1 MCWIS
6 NLDICTDEPHAKRTA
21 KSTDPVSILATIK
34 EVKKLDLITYI
45 KSRRRPRRSMRKNNQ
60 ISVST
65 VLTTPKI
72 PVVRKPVLVP
82 VIPRDLK
89 TVGE

>member
-1 MCWIS
+1 MPP
-6 NLDICTDEPHAKRTA
+6 DESLALGLFALAPELE
-21 KSTDPVSILATIK
+21 ILMYAPMNHMQIEPPK
-34 EVKKLDLITYI
+34 APIMRSLV
-45 KSRRRPRRSMRKNNQ
+45 RPRRSMSQRSH
-60 ISVST
+60 ITVTT

-82 VIPRDLK
+82 VIPMDLK